1 MKTNIGS
8 ISSFINGV
16 KFANK
21 LNHLQ
26 SKIERLLA
34 IKDDSLYSMDV
45 AIVYTKR
52 FTILSN
58 GFDLNVVKRCSADKC
73 VCQLVFWDKSNSTNY
88 IVDVLGA
95 FIDDDFSLDRI
106 ANLIGCSKDWKLID
120 KPKNVRIV

>member
-8 ISSFINGV
+8 INSFINGV

-21 LNHLQ
+21 LNHLR

-34 IKDDSLYSMDV
+34 IKDESLYSMDV

-58 GFDLNVVKRCSADKC
+58 DFDLKVVKHCNADKC
-73 VCQLVFWDKSNSTNY
+73 VCQLIFWDKSNSTNY
-88 IVDVLGA
+88 IVDVLGT

-106 ANLIGCSKDWKLID
+106 ANLIGCSKDWRLID

>member
-21 LNHLQ
+21 LNHLR

-58 GFDLNVVKRCSADKC
+58 DFDLKVVKRCNADKC

-88 IVDVLGA
+88 IVDVLGT

-106 ANLIGCSKDWKLID
+106 ASLIGCSKDWRLID

>member
-1 MKTNIGS
+1 MKTNIEI

-21 LNHLQ
+21 LNRLR
-26 SKIERLLA
+26 SNIERLLA
-34 IKDDSLYSMDV
+34 IKDESLYSMDV

-58 GFDLNVVKRCSADKC
+58 DFDLKVVKHCNADKC
-73 VCQLVFWDKSNSTNY
+73 VCQLIFWDRSNSTNY
-88 IVDVLGA
+88 IVDVLGT

-106 ANLIGCSKDWKLID
+106 ASLIGCSKNWRLID